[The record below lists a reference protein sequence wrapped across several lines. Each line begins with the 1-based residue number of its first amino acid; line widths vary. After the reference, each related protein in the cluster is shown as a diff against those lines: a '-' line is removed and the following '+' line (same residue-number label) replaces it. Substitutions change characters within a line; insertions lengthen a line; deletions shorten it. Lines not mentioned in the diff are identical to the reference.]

1 MKSALGLVQA
11 SELIKSKQLMVDEYL
26 EQCVE
31 RADQI
36 EPVLKAFTV
45 RAPLPNL
52 QKQSGSGP
60 LMGIPIAV
68 KDIIATK
75 DFVTSYGSPI
85 YSSFTPA
92 EDAAIVRKIRKLGGI
107 IFGKTVTTEFAWRHA
122 GVTTNPW
129 NSAHTPGGSSSGS
142 AAAVASGIVPLALGS
157 QTAGS
162 IIRPATYCGI
172 VGFKASFGAVP
183 RAGVHPV
190 ANSLDHIGFFT
201 RSVID
206 AVYAFNLLK
215 NTSTDEDDSIV
226 IPELILSPLSTVLG
240 KQKPHFAVLK
250 TPFDDLLSAEQI
262 DAMEKAIHLLK
273 ASGASAEELTLPQT
287 YWDGIEALAVLM
299 ACEAAV
305 VHEKHLEK
313 FPDLLGADIKE
324 LVEKGNACSVSGY
337 IKAKQLQMQLRRSIG
352 EYFQRFDAILANPA
366 TGEAPKG
373 LDLTGNP
380 IFCSLWTFIGT
391 PAIALPVNRS
401 CNGLPLGIQLIGN
414 YKEDEKL
421 VNMAAFAEE
430 CFSAYDRAKLK
441 VKI

>member
-1 MKSALGLVQA
+1 MKTALGLVEA
-11 SELIKSKQLMVDEYL
+11 CELIQSKQLTIDGYL
-26 EQCVE
+26 EQCVV
-31 RADQI
+31 RADQL

-45 RAPLPNL
+45 RADLPNL
-52 QKQSGSGP
+52 RQQSGSGP
-60 LMGIPIAV
+60 LRGIPVAV
-68 KDIIATK
+68 KDLIATK
-75 DFVTSYGSPI
+75 DFVTSNGSPI
-85 YSSFTPA
+85 YSGFTPA
-92 EDAAIVRKIRKLGGI
+92 EDAAIVQKIKKLGGV

-190 ANSLDHIGFFT
+190 SNSLDHIGFLT
-201 RSVID
+201 RSVKD
-206 AVYAFNLLK
+206 AVYAFNLLR
-215 NTSTDEDDSIV
+215 NTSAEEDDSIV
-226 IPELILSPLSTVLG
+226 IPELRLSPLDAVLG
-240 KQKPHFAVLK
+240 DQKPCFAILK
-250 TPFDDLLSAEQI
+250 TPFDDLLSNEQI
-262 DAMEKAIHLLK
+262 DTMQIAIGLLK
-273 ASGASAEELTLPQT
+273 TSGAKIEELTLPQT

-305 VHEKHLEK
+305 VHEQHLEK
-313 FPDLLGADIKE
+313 FPDLLGVDIKE
-324 LVEKGNACSVSGY
+324 LVERGNAYPVSDY

-373 LDLTGNP
+373 LESTGNP
-380 IFCSLWTFIGT
+380 IFCSLWSFIGT
-391 PAIALPVNRS
+391 PAIALPVKKSR
-401 CNGLPLGIQLIGN
+401 NGLPLGIQLIGN

-421 VNMAAFAEE
+421 VNMAAYAEE
-430 CFSAYDRAKLK
+430 CFK
-441 VKI
+441 VT